1 MKLTAHRL
9 SAMAGVLFLLALS
22 AVAAEETVII
32 PKSRLQELERKE
44 AELEKLK
51 GQLHETKGENL
62 RFKQQAEVAQAQ
74 ATTAIPLEAP
84 HVSPALGSL
93 APLQPGEVVD
103 ALDLFNHYRADS
115 AAAVQRYGKKT
126 LLVRGTV
133 VGFDKPMF
141 ARPYHILLRTTDRS
155 GRIVCKFELPDRF
168 NAAFT
173 VKNGT
178 ELVGEAGSR
187 ARVTLAKIGDEITV
201 QATCK
206 GLSAGSVVLTGCETK

>member
-1 MKLTAHRL
+1 MNHTTRWASAIVGVGLLL
-9 SAMAGVLFLLALS
+9 SAHF
-22 AVAAEETVII
+22 AVCAEETVTI

-62 RFKQQAEVAQAQ
+62 RLKQQAEAATVIPIEAQHA
-74 ATTAIPLEAP
+74 
-84 HVSPALGSL
+84 SPALASL
-93 APLQPGEVVD
+93 PPLQSGEVVD
-103 ALDLFNHYRADS
+103 ALDLFNHYRADVN
-115 AAAVQRYGKKT
+115 AAAQRYGKKT

-133 VGFDKPMF
+133 IGFDKPLF

-155 GRIVCKFELPDRF
+155 GRVICKFELPDKF

-178 ELVGEAGSR
+178 ELVGESGSR
-187 ARVTLAKIGDEITV
+187 ARVTLAKVGDEITV
-201 QATCK
+201 QGTCK
-206 GLSAGSVVLTGCETK
+206 GFSDGSVILTGCETK